1 MLRFTPA
8 PLRDPAFRWYFTAR
22 SFSHL
27 GDGLI
32 SIALLFGAMRL
43 GASPS
48 EVGLVLLASRLPV
61 VVFTILGGVVGDLV
75 SRRAVMLT
83 ADVVRCGTQ
92 GLTAVLL
99 LTGNATLWQL
109 AVLQALAGTAN
120 AFFNPA
126 AAGLVADVVPEEHRH
141 QANALLTAAQNGAIL
156 VAPVISATLV
166 ATVGAGAS
174 FALDAGTFVISAAA
188 LMMLRIPDRPVPRRP
203 GMLDAVRHGWR
214 DFRSRPW
221 LQATT
226 IQVAVIN
233 GACIS
238 PFLVLG
244 PIITEQRLGGPLSW
258 AFIGNGYAVGALL
271 GSAIAMRWHPRR
283 PLLIAVT
290 IPIALAPLLILLA
303 TGAPVYLLAAAAV
316 PAGVQS
322 AIYAVLTDT
331 ARQTHVPPD
340 LVARATGF
348 STVVGLA
355 AAPVGMFVAGP
366 AAEQIGP
373 DSVLVIGAVIAV
385 VSVPLALAVRS
396 VRELLAQP
404 ETTPTPE
411 HEPAIA
417 VEEAETM
424 PSDLPEPVSRDP

>member
-1 MLRFTPA
+1 MLRLTPA
-8 PLRDPAFRWYFTAR
+8 PLRDPAFRRYFTAR

-32 SIALLFGAMRL
+32 SIALLFGALRL
-43 GASPS
+43 GASPT
-48 EVGLVLLASRLPV
+48 EIGLLLLASRLPV
-61 VVFTILGGVVGDLV
+61 VVFTVLGGVIGDLV
-75 SRRAVMLT
+75 SRRAVMLI

-99 LTGNATLWQL
+99 LTGVGTLWHL
-109 AVLQALAGTAN
+109 AVLQAVAGTAT

-126 AAGLVADVVPEEHRH
+126 AAGLVVDVVPEEHRH
-141 QANALLTAAQNGAIL
+141 QANALLTATQNVAIL
-156 VAPVISATLV
+156 VAPVISAILV

-174 FALDAGTFVISAAA
+174 FAVDAGTFVISAVA
-188 LMMLRIPDRPVPRRP
+188 LMMLRVPDRPVHQRP

-244 PIITEQRLGGPLSW
+244 PIITDERLGGPLSW
-258 AFIGNGYAVGALL
+258 AFIGNGYAAGALV

-283 PLLIAVT
+283 PLRVAVT
-290 IPIALAPLLILLA
+290 IPVALAPLLVLLA
-303 TGAPVYLLAAAAV
+303 AGAPVFLLAAAAV
-316 PAGVQS
+316 PAGIQS

-355 AAPVGMFVAGP
+355 AAPVGMAVAGP
-366 AAEQIGP
+366 AAERIG
-373 DSVLVIGAVIAV
+373 SGTVLVIGAVIAV
-385 VSVPLALAVRS
+385 VSVPLALAVRA
-396 VRELLAQP
+396 VRDLPARP
-404 ETTPTPE
+404 ESAPAPDG
-411 HEPAIA
+411 EPAIA
-417 VEEAETM
+417 GHG
-424 PSDLPEPVSRDP
+424 